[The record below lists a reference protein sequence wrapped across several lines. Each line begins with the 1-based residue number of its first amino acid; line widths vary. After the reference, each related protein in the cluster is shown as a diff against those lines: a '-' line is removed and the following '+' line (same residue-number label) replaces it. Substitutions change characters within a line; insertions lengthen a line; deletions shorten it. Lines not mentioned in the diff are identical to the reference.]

1 MGSPL
6 SFGGGVDNG
15 TMTHELQRKVGTVA
29 QIQAKLP
36 DFLTKAYVTTE
47 TTVLSAALVVLTAGG
62 TIAAHTFNLPASAA
76 DGQEVTLMTS
86 QITTAA
92 TFGVASPGTA
102 TIVGAPSATAVNTP
116 ITFRYIASQN
126 KWYRVK

>member
-36 DFLTKAYVTTE
+36 DFKEAAITTGN
-47 TTVLSAALVVLTAGG
+47 TVVISAAYTRYTAGATVDAQ
-62 TIAAHTFNLPASAA
+62 TINLPASAA
-76 DGQEVTLMTS
+76 DGQEVAIVTS
-86 QITTAA
+86 QIITAA

-102 TIVGAPSATAVNTP
+102 TIVGAPTATAVNTP
-116 ITFRYIASQN
+116 VRFRYIASQN
-126 KWYRVK
+126 KWYRL